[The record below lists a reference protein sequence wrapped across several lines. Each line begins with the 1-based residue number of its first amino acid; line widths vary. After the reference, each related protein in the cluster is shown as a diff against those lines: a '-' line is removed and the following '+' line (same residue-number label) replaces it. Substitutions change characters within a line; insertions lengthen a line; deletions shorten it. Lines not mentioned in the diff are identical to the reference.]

1 MTVLDYLLT
10 SAIVVLCAH
19 AARLIVRLE
28 VNAALDARAAAI
40 AKWMR
45 EHDEA

>member
-1 MTVLDYLLT
+1 MDWLLDLVLT
-10 SAIVVLCAH
+10 GAIVVLCAH

-28 VNAALDARAAAI
+28 VNAALDARADAI

-45 EHDEA
+45 EHQ